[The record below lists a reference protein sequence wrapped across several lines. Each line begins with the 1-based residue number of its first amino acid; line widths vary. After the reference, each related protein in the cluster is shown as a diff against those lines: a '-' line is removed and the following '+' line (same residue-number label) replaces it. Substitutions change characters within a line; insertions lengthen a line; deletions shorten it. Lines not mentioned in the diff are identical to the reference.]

1 MLFRDRRAVVFDLS
15 KKLNLAFARKVF
27 LAIIALPLRFFAR
40 PELYET
46 HYGSLIGL
54 KNLPLKKL
62 DCLAAN
68 HAIARLVEGQSPC
81 MIARFGSGE
90 VGAMLRIER
99 YQQMNAIEVVHEY
112 IVCGGK
118 DFWAEANWAGL
129 KLNAGFFSVN
139 QKHLEQ
145 FLEEMEEACQ
155 CVDILGS
162 WTKPES
168 RYQNLLS
175 KASITALPN
184 LEPYFCTEPWSASL
198 VGKTVLVIH
207 PYAELINDQ
216 YRKNRKVLFPGSTCL
231 PEFELICLK
240 AVQTIASNPDPRF
253 HTWFDALGYMEAEAM
268 KFEFDV
274 ALIGCGAYGFPLA
287 ARLKRNG
294 KKAIHLGGA
303 LQILFGIKGSRWDQK
318 QQFSAMYNK
327 NWVRPGKRE
336 QPSNFESIENACYW

>member
-1 MLFRDRRAVVFDLS
+1 MFLSDLRAVVLDLS
-15 KKLNLAFARKVF
+15 KKLNLAFARKLF
-27 LAIIALPLRFFAR
+27 LAIIALPLRFFVRA
-40 PELYET
+40 ELYET
-46 HYGSLIGL
+46 HYCSLIGL
-54 KNLPLKKL
+54 RDLSMKKL
-62 DCLAAN
+62 DRLAAN
-68 HAIARLVEGQSPC
+68 REITRLLEGQRPC
-81 MIARFGSGE
+81 MIGRFGSGE

-99 YQQMNAIEVVHEY
+99 YQQMNAIEVVYEY

-118 DFWAEANWAGL
+118 DFWSEANWAGL

-155 CVDILGS
+155 YVDILGS
-162 WTKPES
+162 WTRPES
-168 RYQNLLS
+168 RYKNLLS
-175 KASITALPN
+175 NASITDLAN
-184 LEPYFCTEPWSASL
+184 LEPYFCDEPWSASL

-216 YRKNRKVLFPGSTCL
+216 YRQNRKVLFPGSTCL
-231 PEFELICLK
+231 PEFDLICLK

-253 HTWFDALGYMEAEAM
+253 YTWFDALGYMETEAM

-274 ALIGCGAYGFPLA
+274 ALIGCGAYGFPLG

-318 QQFSAMYNK
+318 KRFSAMYNK
-327 NWVRPGKRE
+327 NWVRPGRRE
-336 QPSNFESIENACYW
+336 QPSNFETIENACYW